1 MKRLLKVFA
10 NGELTVYRKGI
21 TNSYT
26 LESVKEDV
34 CTVKADIQPLINS
47 SSSHNNL
54 SLKEYGWDI
63 SKCLKV
69 YCDRNAKLEEGL
81 YCTVS
86 GRNGEYVIRYAEH
99 WDNGSMLVIERWNG
113 N

>member
-26 LESVKEDV
+26 LESVKEDI
-34 CTVKADIQPLINS
+34 CTVKADIQPYSGELAR
-47 SSSHNNL
+47 
-54 SLKEYGWDI
+54 KEYGLEVGQ
-63 SKCLKV
+63 CLKV